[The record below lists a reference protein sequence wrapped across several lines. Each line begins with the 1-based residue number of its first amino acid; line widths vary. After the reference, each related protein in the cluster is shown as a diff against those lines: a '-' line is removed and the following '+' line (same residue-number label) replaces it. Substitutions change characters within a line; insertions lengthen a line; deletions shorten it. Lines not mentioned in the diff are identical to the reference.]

1 MDPKKYF
8 NISET
13 FPEVHVK
20 TILERCHCIPLSLK
34 DYSRKAETINVSMMR
49 RSVGT
54 IILCVRAPSVAPDS
68 WTVWPPSHSLPP
80 RPASHLV
87 RESSSLTWT
96 STSRTTGTSTSAS
109 TTRSG
114 STTTTPTDIKNL
126 SSFPRP
132 SKVNKKDFFKIK
144 NSAFQFLR
152 ISIQEETPR
161 GEDLLRHS
169 DLRQDHQGRK
179 GQVRG
184 RVVHYRGDSRPSDGF
199 LHHIRSGDYLLFPQD
214 VCWSL
219 ISKSVEGLL
228 IRQQ

>member
-1 MDPKKYF
+1 M
-8 NISET
+8 
-13 FPEVHVK
+13 K
-20 TILERCHCIPLSLK
+20 TIMERCHCIPLSLK
-34 DYSRKAETINVSMMR
+34 DYSRKAETFNVSMMCK
-49 RSVGT
+49 SVGT

-96 STSRTTGTSTSAS
+96 STSRTTGISTSAS

-114 STTTTPTDIKNL
+114 STRTTLTDIKNL

-132 SKVNKKDFFKIK
+132 WKVNSFFFDK
-144 NSAFQFLR
+144 NPVFSFLR
-152 ISIQEETPR
+152 ISIQEEASR

-169 DLRQDHQGRK
+169 DLRQDHQGRE

-219 ISKSVEGLL
+219 ISKSVKSLL
-228 IRQQ
+228 MRQQ